1 MSYRIGSL
9 ALGLVLASASTGAL
23 ELQGHRG
30 ARGLAPENT
39 LAAFA
44 LALGLGVDVLEL
56 DTGVTKDGRVVVSH
70 DPYLNPEIT
79 RGPDGQWLAD
89 KNVVIAATDF
99 DALRRYELGR
109 IKPGTRYATTFAD
122 QQPRDGQRLPLLSEV
137 FALAAKAGN
146 ARVGFNIETK
156 IDPRQPALT
165 LAPEPF
171 ADAVVAEIRKHG
183 MAARSTV
190 QSFDWR
196 TLARVQKTAPEIATV
211 YLSAQ
216 QSWLDTIEVGKPGA
230 SPWTAGHD
238 VDEVGGSAPK
248 LVAKAGGKIWSPF
261 FGDLTALALADAKA
275 LGLKVVVWT
284 VNKPEDMA
292 ALIDRGVD
300 GIITD
305 RPDLLRK
312 VMADKGISLPPA
324 TPAPGG

>member
-1 MSYRIGSL
+1 MRIL
-9 ALGLVLASASTGAL
+9 AIAAAGLTAVWGVAAGAV

-39 LAAFA
+39 VAAFA

-79 RGPDGQWLAD
+79 RGPDGQWLPD
-89 KNVVIAATDF
+89 KGVVIAALDYAT
-99 DALRRYELGR
+99 LRRFELGR
-109 IKPGTRYATTFAD
+109 IKPGTRYAQTFAE
-122 QQPRDGQRLPLLSEV
+122 QQPKDGERLPLLSDV

-146 ARVGFNIETK
+146 AKVGFNIETK

-165 LAPEPF
+165 VAPEPF
-171 ADAVVAEIRKHG
+171 AEAVIAEIRKHG
-183 MAARSTV
+183 VAARSTL

-196 TLARVQKTAPEIATV
+196 TLVHAQKVAPEIATV

-216 QSWLDTIEVGKPGA
+216 QSWLDNIGVGKAEA
-230 SPWTAGHD
+230 SPWTAGFN
-238 VDEVGGSAPK
+238 VAEVGGSVPR
-248 LVAKAGGKIWSPF
+248 LVVKAGGRIWSPYF
-261 FGDLTALALADAKA
+261 ADLTPAAQAEAKA
-275 LGLKVVVWT
+275 LGLRVVVWT
-284 VNKPEDMA
+284 VNRPEDMA
-292 ALIDRGVD
+292 ALIDRKVD

-312 VMADKGISLPPA
+312 VMADKGIPL
-324 TPAPGG
+324 PAPTPVPGG

>member
-1 MSYRIGSL
+1 MQRIL
-9 ALGLVLASASTGAL
+9 AALAVSAVASVSASAL

-39 LAAFA
+39 IAAFA

-56 DTGVTKDGRVVVSH
+56 DTGVSRDGQVVVSH

-79 RGPDGQWLAD
+79 RGPDGQWLPD
-89 KNVVIAATDF
+89 KGVVIRELDYATLKRF
-99 DALRRYELGR
+99 ELGR
-109 IKPGTRYATTFAD
+109 IKPGTRYAQTFAD
-122 QQPRDGQRLPLLSEV
+122 QVPKDGERLPLLADV

-156 IDPRQPALT
+156 IDPRQPTLT

-171 ADAVVAEIRKHG
+171 ADAVIAEIRKYG
-183 MAARSTV
+183 MQARSTL

-196 TLARVQKTAPEIATV
+196 TLRHAQKTAPEIATV

-216 QSWLDTIEVGKPGA
+216 QSWLDNIEVGKPGA
-230 SPWTAGHD
+230 SPWTAGFD
-238 VDEVGGSAPK
+238 VDDVGGSVPK
-248 LVAKAGGKIWSPF
+248 LVAKAGGKIWSPY
-261 FGDLTALALADAKA
+261 FGDLAPAALADAKA
-275 LGLKVVVWT
+275 LGVKVVVWT
-284 VNKPEDMA
+284 VNRPEDMA

-312 VMADKGISLPPA
+312 VMTEKGKSLPAA
-324 TPAPGG
+324 TPLRAP